1 MGGISRRELIEQIK
15 GKRSFLCIGLDT
27 DINKIPEKFKDT
39 SDPVFE
45 FNKEII
51 DCTQE
56 FCVAYKIN
64 TAFYEALG
72 ERGYRSLY
80 KTVNYIPKKILKIAD
95 AKRGD
100 IGNTCEMYA
109 QAFFKALP
117 FDAITLSPY
126 MGEDSVKPFLDYKD
140 KWAIILALTSNEGSN
155 DFQML
160 KTNNKYYLFEKV
172 AEKIKSWGTPKNT
185 MLVVGATHPEMFER
199 IRAIVPDHF
208 LLVPGI
214 GEQGGDLGKV
224 AEAGLTKEIGLLV
237 NVSRSILY
245 ASSKNDYRIKAI
257 KVTYQVQREMEMIL
271 KKKKLV

>member
-1 MGGISRRELIEQIK
+1 MSSLSRRELIDQIK
-15 GKRSFLCIGLDT
+15 GKKSFLCIGLDT
-27 DINKIPEKFKDT
+27 DIEKIPEQFKNS

-51 DCTQE
+51 DATQE

-72 ERGYRSLY
+72 ERGWRSLY

-100 IGNTCEMYA
+100 IGNTAEMYA
-109 QAFFKALP
+109 KAFFKTLC
-117 FDAITLSPY
+117 FDAITVSPY
-126 MGEDSVKPFLDYKD
+126 LGEDSVLPYFQFKD
-140 KWAIILALTSNEGSN
+140 KWVIILALTSNNGSH

-160 KTNNKYYLFEKV
+160 KTGKELLFETV
-172 AEKIKSWGTPKNT
+172 AKKIKSWGAPKNT
-185 MLVVGATHPEMFER
+185 MVVVGGTHPEMLEK

-214 GEQGGDLGKV
+214 GEQGGQLSKI
-224 AEAGLTKEIGLLV
+224 AEAGLTKEVGMLV
-237 NVSRSILY
+237 NASRSIIY
-245 ASSKNDYRIKAI
+245 AGHKSDFKIKAV
-257 KVTYQVQREMEMIL
+257 KVAYQIQREMEMIL
-271 KKKKLV
+271 KSRKIV